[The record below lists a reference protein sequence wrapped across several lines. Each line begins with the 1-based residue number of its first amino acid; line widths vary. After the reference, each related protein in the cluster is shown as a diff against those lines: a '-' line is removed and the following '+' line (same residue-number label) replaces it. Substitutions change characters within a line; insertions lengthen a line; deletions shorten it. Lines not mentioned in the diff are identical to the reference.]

1 MRVDLE
7 PAFILHRRPYRD
19 TSLLIDAFTRGY
31 GRIGLVARG
40 ARSPRAR
47 GRGLLEPMQPL
58 RLSWRGRGEL
68 HTLAGT
74 EAGGRL
80 AWKGDGLYAGF
91 YACELVL
98 RVLARDD
105 AHVALFDRFA
115 ALLETLAGAV
125 DPGPALRLFERD
137 LLADLGYALPLT
149 AESTTGEAVS
159 PAGSYLFNPRAG
171 LRVDQGDKQ
180 SDDVAVGGAELLAL
194 DRGEVDDPAVAP
206 ALRRLLAAAL
216 APHLGGRPLLT
227 SRTLQSLRRFQSEES

>member
-80 AWKGDGLYAGF
+80 VWKGDGLYAGF

-115 ALLETLAGAV
+115 VLLETLAGAV

-149 AESTTGEAVS
+149 AESATGEAVS

-180 SDDVAVGGAELLAL
+180 PDDVAVRGTELLAL
-194 DRGEVDDPAVAP
+194 ASGEVDDAVVAP

-216 APHLGGRPLLT
+216 APHLGGRPLLS